1 MTFAEPPPE
10 SPRPRRGR
18 IRPRSGTGNRRS
30 PLATTLLI
38 LGAVA
43 VVITLFAQVWTE
55 VLWYAQLG
63 MTQVWTTRLLWQL
76 ILFIGAGA
84 VMAGGLATSLW
95 VAYRSRPLYPP
106 GGPDGAV
113 LERYRATLEPLRK
126 LLAVGIPVGL
136 GLFVGSAAATQW
148 QSLLLMINGG
158 RFGRQDPQFGIDI
171 GFFVFDLPFLRFL
184 VGFLLGVTIIALIG
198 AAVTHYVYGGLRL
211 GGQGERFTPAAL
223 RQLSILACIA
233 LLLQALSYWLERY
246 GLLTERNDLMTGASY
261 TGVHAE
267 LPARTILTMVAV
279 IVALTMLSAMFTRN
293 LRLPAFALVLMM
305 VAAAAV
311 GFAYP
316 MLVQQFQ
323 VRPSQQ
329 TMELPYLKRNIEAT
343 REAYGLTGVKS
354 SLYRPTT
361 QPERGALAEDA
372 QTTASIRLMDPAV
385 ISPAFVQLERNKQ
398 YYGFA
403 QALDVDRYTLGENGQ
418 SRDTVIAVRE
428 LNLRGLSGQ
437 QRSWVN
443 DHIVYTHGYGV
454 VAAYGNQ
461 RNQDGEPKFFEAGI
475 PSTGELGEYEQRI
488 YFGENTTNFSIVGG
502 ETDRPRELDYPTDA
516 SEDET
521 AGGSVAY
528 TTFEGNG
535 GPVVGNLLNKTLFA
549 IKFRDQNILLSSDVK
564 PGSQILYDRTPR
576 ERVQKVAPFL
586 TMDGDPYP
594 AVVDGRVVWII
605 DGYTT
610 TNAYPYAERKPLGE
624 ATTDTLTQAG
634 AIQAPQG
641 DVNYIRNSVKAT
653 VDAYDGKVTLY
664 TWDEQD
670 PILKAW
676 AKAFPGL
683 IEPMSSIDS
692 DLMSHLR
699 YPEDLFKVQREV
711 LGRYHVSDPGEFYS
725 GQDAWENPPDPTVET
740 GQGQSRPKQPPYY
753 MTLKMPGQE
762 SPSFSLTSTYI
773 PASSDENRSNL
784 LTGFIAVDADAGR
797 TAGKPAESY
806 GTIRLLQIPRNPPVS
821 GPGQVQNDF
830 NSDTTIQQGLNVLR
844 VGGSSEVRL
853 GNLLTLPLGDGL
865 LYVQPAYVQ
874 SKDSASS
881 YPLLRKVLVSFGGRI
896 GYADT
901 LDEALNQVFQG
912 ESGAAAGDAGAPP
925 AGEEGETPA
934 APQSAQEQ
942 LSTALAA
949 ANAALEEGQRALAD
963 GDFAAYGQAQE
974 KLKNAIAAADQAQGQ
989 LNGGTPDTPATPDA
1003 PATEGATPAD
1013 TPTQG

>member
-10 SPRPRRGR
+10 APRPRPSRAAR
-18 IRPRSGTGNRRS
+18 RPGGPRRS

-38 LGAVA
+38 IGALA

-55 VLWYAQLG
+55 VLWYRQLD

-76 ILFIGAGA
+76 LLFVGAAA
-84 VMAGGLATSLW
+84 VMAAAVMASLW
-95 VAYRSRPLYPP
+95 FAYRSRPLYPR
-106 GGPDGAV
+106 GGSDAV

-126 LLAVGIPVGL
+126 LLAIGIPVGL

-148 QSLLLMINGG
+148 QPLLLMLNGG
-158 RFGRQDPQFGIDI
+158 SFGTKDPQFGIDI

-184 VGFLLGVTIIALIG
+184 VGYLLGVTVIALIAG
-198 AAVTHYVYGGLRL
+198 AATHYIYGGLRL
-211 GGQGERFTPAAL
+211 GGRGERFTPAAL
-223 RQLSILACIA
+223 RHLSILACIA
-233 LLLQALSYWLERY
+233 LLLQAASYWLERY
-246 GLLTERNDLMTGASY
+246 GLLTEQNDLMTGASY

-279 IVALTMLSAMFTRN
+279 IVAFTMLSTMFTRN

-311 GFAYP
+311 GVAYP
-316 MLVQQFQ
+316 LIIQQFQ

-329 TMELPYLKRNIEAT
+329 TMELPYLERNIQAT
-343 REAYGLTGVKS
+343 RQAYGLTDVQT

-361 QPERGALAEDA
+361 TPERGALAEDA

-398 YYGFA
+398 YYTFP
-403 QALDVDRYTLGENGQ
+403 QALDVDRYRIDQDQT
-418 SRDTVIAVRE
+418 RDTVIAVRE
-428 LNLRGLSGQ
+428 LNLRGLSG

-461 RNQDGEPKFFEAGI
+461 RQGDGEPRFFESGI
-475 PSTGELGEYEQRI
+475 PTTGEFGEYEQRV
-488 YFGENTTNFSIVGG
+488 YFGENTQTFSIVGG
-502 ETDRPRELDYPTDA
+502 ETERARELDYPTDA
-516 SEDET
+516 SEDQA

-528 TTFEGNG
+528 TTFSGDG
-535 GPVVGNLLNKTLFA
+535 GPVVGNFLNKLLFA
-549 IKFRDQNILLSSDVK
+549 IKFRDQNILLSSDVR

-576 ERVQKVAPFL
+576 ERVEKVAPFL

-594 AVVDGRVVWII
+594 AVVNGRVQWII

-610 TNAYPYAERKPLGE
+610 TDAYPYAERKPLGE
-624 ATTDTLTQAG
+624 ATNDSLTQAG
-634 AIQAPQG
+634 AIEAPQG

-664 TWDEQD
+664 AWDEED

-676 AKAFPGL
+676 QKVFPGM
-683 IEPMSSIDS
+683 IKPMSTIDA
-692 DLMSHLR
+692 DLMAHLR

-711 LGRYHVSDPGEFYS
+711 LGRYHVTDPGEFYS
-725 GQDAWENPPDPTVET
+725 GQDAWENPQDPTVNV
-740 GQGQSRPKQPPYY
+740 GQGETRPKQPPYY
-753 MTLKMPGQE
+753 MTLQMPRQD

-773 PASSDENRSNL
+773 PASVDENRSNL
-784 LTGFIAVDADAGR
+784 LTGFLAVDADAGHE
-797 TAGKPAESY
+797 AGKRADTY
-806 GTIRLLQIPRNPPVS
+806 GTLRLLQIPRNPPVS

-874 SKDSASS
+874 SRDSSSS

-912 ESGAAAGDAGAPP
+912 ESGASAGDAGAAP
-925 AGEEGETPA
+925 AEDGQQTPQAESET
-934 APQSAQEQ
+934 AQDR
-942 LSTALAA
+942 LRNALTS
-949 ANAALEEGQRALAD
+949 ANAAITEGQQALAD
-963 GDFAAYGQAQE
+963 GDFAAYGVAQD
-974 KLKNAIAAADQAQGQ
+974 KLKNAIGAADAAQRE
-989 LNGGTPDTPATPDA
+989 LDNAPEPAATP
-1003 PATEGATPAD
+1003 G
-1013 TPTQG
+1013 G